1 MNLGKG
7 KFLSSIRWLLFMSV
21 YVVDCSHNAGIQ
33 GCVCVTW
40 LRVKPG
46 ETTINPRR
54 RQQQQLHPIHHIMYH
69 ITMEGREGPKFRS
82 QCKIDTK
89 IGTMLLR
96 IVTSL
101 LQPIWSNYWNLICWL
116 KRKGTFCSVVCY
128 LWRHAATRRAYKVVR
143 TTTLSS
149 VQAIYHTHSSGQD
162 KILTPHWQSGRVAVW
177 VVSMLRP

>member
-1 MNLGKG
+1 M
-7 KFLSSIRWLLFMSV
+7 FSSSIRWLLFVSV

-33 GCVCVTW
+33 GHVRVTW

-69 ITMEGREGPKFRS
+69 IKMEGREGPRFRS

-101 LQPIWSNYWNLICWL
+101 LQPIWSNYGKYICWL

-128 LWRHAATRRAYKVVR
+128 LWRHAAARRAYKVVR